1 MNGNRIALS
10 FIAIIVFTGLGCR
23 QESPGA
29 PPAAPTPKTSS
40 APSDPIAAAPA
51 TAAQNEKTNSD
62 PGITR
67 RGRRG
72 HRQSPAALLGNEDVR
87 ATEINVET
95 QKGVVQLSGVV
106 QTNSD
111 LDRAVY
117 LAKQV
122 EGVKEVQ

>member
-62 PGITR
+62 PGITT
-67 RGRRG
+67 G
-72 HRQSPAALLGNEDVR
+72 S
-87 ATEINVET
+87 NVEDA
-95 QKGVVQLSGVV
+95 VVTGKV
-106 QTNSD
+106 
-111 LDRAVY
+111 RRHY
-117 LAKQV
+117 LV
-122 EGVKEVQ
+122 TRT